1 VGVQRW
7 EEDGFEQLSP
17 SISRQAV
24 HGETMTIAR
33 IRLRKGT
40 LVERHEHV
48 NEQVATVLR
57 GRMKFVLGDGEE
69 HVVSAGESI
78 VLPPNV
84 PHAAEALEDCDVL
97 DVFSPVREDWIRGE
111 DAYLRR

>member
-1 VGVQRW
+1 MGVQRW
-7 EEDGFEQLSP
+7 EESGFEQLSA

-24 HGETMTIAR
+24 HGEAMTVAR
-33 IRLRKGT
+33 IRLRRGT
-40 LVERHEHV
+40 LVEQHEHV
-48 NEQVATVLR
+48 NEQVATVFR
-57 GRMKFVLGDGEE
+57 GRMKFVLGEEE

-84 PHAAEALEDCDVL
+84 PHAAEALEDSDVL
-97 DVFSPVREDWIRGE
+97 DVFSPARDDWRRGE